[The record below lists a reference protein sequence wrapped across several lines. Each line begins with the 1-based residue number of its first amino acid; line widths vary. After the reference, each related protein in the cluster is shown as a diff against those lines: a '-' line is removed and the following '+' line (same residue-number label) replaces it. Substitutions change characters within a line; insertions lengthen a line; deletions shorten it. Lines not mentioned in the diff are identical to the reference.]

1 VLATVDKATGQ
12 PVDQARP
19 ARVRRSSPPSGAS
32 GRSHHLCLRGMQLP
46 VFLSAIIHTQGADY
60 PVPHQTPRQ
69 TD

>member
-1 VLATVDKATGQ
+1 
-12 PVDQARP
+12 
-19 ARVRRSSPPSGAS
+19 
-32 GRSHHLCLRGMQLP
+32 MQLP